1 MRDSEYGTSFFLLK
15 ISSFSKNLL
24 IPVKTILC
32 TYTEN
37 NNDRKYSYRETS
49 NIMFEYTKDN
59 LNGRISGPGQM
70 VEADKN
76 IHIIRPPSLCI
87 HRIRC
92 SLTYIR

>member
-1 MRDSEYGTSFFLLK
+1 M
-15 ISSFSKNLL
+15 
-24 IPVKTILC
+24 PVKTILC

-49 NIMFEYTKDN
+49 NIMFEYTIDN

-87 HRIRC
+87 HRIRY